1 MMKRLTEARAIARVW
16 LQNFW
21 QRRARARELARQYEA
36 LKEACP
42 LVVADLSR
50 YCLAHDTTH
59 VQGDPEQSQINVGR
73 RDVWLHI
80 QEMLDLNHEDLQQLK
95 EETERDG

>member
-1 MMKRLTEARAIARVW
+1 MTMITEARAIARSW

-21 QRRARARELARQYEA
+21 QRRARARELARQYQA
-36 LKEACP
+36 LREECP
-42 LVVADLSR
+42 YVLADLSR
-50 YCLAHDTTH
+50 FCLAHDTTH

-80 QEMLDLNHEDLQQLK
+80 QEMMTLNNEDLQRLK
-95 EETERDG
+95 EETEQDG

>member
-1 MMKRLTEARAIARVW
+1 MMKRLTEARAIARTW
-16 LQNFW
+16 LANFW
-21 QRRARARELARQYEA
+21 ERRARARELARQYEA
-36 LKEACP
+36 FYEACP

-50 YCLAHDTTH
+50 FCLAHDTTH

-80 QEMLDLNHEDLQQLK
+80 KEMLGLDDEDVQHLK
-95 EETERDG
+95 EETDRNG

>member
-1 MMKRLTEARAIARVW
+1 MRRFTEARAIARVW

-21 QRRARARELARQYEA
+21 QNRARARELARQYETFY
-36 LKEACP
+36 EACP

-80 QEMLDLNHEDLQQLK
+80 KEMLGLDDEDVQHLK